1 MEHSHLL
8 YSLEMFCRI
17 ILTIAIL
24 QSLVTAQEEPAAN
37 QPATEFIWFSWGT
50 THHPTTLI

>member
-1 MEHSHLL
+1 
-8 YSLEMFCRI
+8 MFCRI